1 MKVEVGEP
9 DQTTAESLPKFV
21 AAIATS
27 GVGVGNCLMAGSE
40 LGVLKMVFG
49 CWTIEVGAAF
59 CIL

>member
-1 MKVEVGEP
+1 M
-9 DQTTAESLPKFV
+9 TTAEFLPKFV

-27 GVGVGNCLMAGSE
+27 GVGVGNRLMAGSE